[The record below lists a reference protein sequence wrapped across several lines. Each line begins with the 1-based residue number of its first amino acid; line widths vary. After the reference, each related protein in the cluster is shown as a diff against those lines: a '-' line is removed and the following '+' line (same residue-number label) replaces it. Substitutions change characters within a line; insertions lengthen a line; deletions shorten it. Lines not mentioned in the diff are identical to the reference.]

1 MTNNNR
7 NTNDEINGL
16 FIYHDPKKG
25 CVYYDFVTKN
35 GYVMSKSDYQS
46 YSKFSLL
53 KLLSIASIY
62 LFVQFLAVELW
73 LAAVIGIGLF
83 IAIEIIFRKTFIYTL
98 PVVENYKPIK
108 KDRLYV
114 SMAKNMGMGR
124 LIITTLVAI
133 TASTLIVI
141 YAKMESFEGLNLIV
155 TYLMALVMFAMFVN
169 GIIAMS
175 VQLKNKQK

>member
-1 MTNNNR
+1 MTNR
-7 NTNDEINGL
+7 NTNEEINGL

-25 CVYYDFVTKN
+25 CVYYDIISKN
-35 GYVMSKSDYQS
+35 GYVMSRSDYQS
-46 YSKFSLL
+46 YSKFSFL
-53 KLLSIASIY
+53 KLLSIVSIY
-62 LFVQFLAVELW
+62 LFVQFFSIELW

-83 IAIEIIFRKTFIYTL
+83 IAIEVIFRKTFIYNM

-114 SMAKNMGMGR
+114 SMAKNMSMGR

-133 TASTLIVI
+133 TASTLIII
-141 YAKMESFEGLNLIV
+141 YARMENFEGLNLIV